1 MVGRCGPGSH
11 QAGRK
16 GGWFDRGDS
25 VDSMSGVRGPRGGCQ
40 RPRRTGNIG
49 GDRVEVQLFG
59 TQKNQDTRRALRF
72 WSERRVKVHFV
83 DLKERAASKGELQ
96 RFVQKFGLTALID
109 KTAKRYQE
117 LGLGASR
124 LSDERWLTLL
134 SEEPLLLQQP
144 LTRFGGKLT
153 LGVSESEWAAWIEAE
168 RVR

>member
-1 MVGRCGPGSH
+1 
-11 QAGRK
+11 
-16 GGWFDRGDS
+16 
-25 VDSMSGVRGPRGGCQ
+25 
-40 RPRRTGNIG
+40 
-49 GDRVEVQLFG
+49 VEVQVFG

-72 WSERRVKVHFV
+72 WSERRVKVHFA

-109 KTAKRYQE
+109 KKAKRYQE

-153 LGVSESEWAAWIEAE
+153 LGVDEPAWSAWIEAE
-168 RVR
+168 RAR

>member
-1 MVGRCGPGSH
+1 M
-11 QAGRK
+11 
-16 GGWFDRGDS
+16 
-25 VDSMSGVRGPRGGCQ
+25 
-40 RPRRTGNIG
+40 
-49 GDRVEVQLFG
+49 FG

-96 RFVQKFGLTALID
+96 RFVQKFGLTPLID
-109 KTAKRYQE
+109 KASKRYQE

-134 SEEPLLLQQP
+134 SEEPLVLQQP

-153 LGVSESEWAAWIEAE
+153 LGVAESEWAGWVESE
-168 RVR
+168 RTK

>member
-1 MVGRCGPGSH
+1 
-11 QAGRK
+11 
-16 GGWFDRGDS
+16 
-25 VDSMSGVRGPRGGCQ
+25 
-40 RPRRTGNIG
+40 
-49 GDRVEVQLFG
+49 VEVQVFG

-96 RFVQKFGLTALID
+96 RFVQKFGLTPLID
-109 KTAKRYQE
+109 KESKRYQE

-124 LSDERWLTLL
+124 LSDERWLTML

-153 LGVSESEWAAWIEAE
+153 LGVAESEWAGWVESE
-168 RVR
+168 RVK